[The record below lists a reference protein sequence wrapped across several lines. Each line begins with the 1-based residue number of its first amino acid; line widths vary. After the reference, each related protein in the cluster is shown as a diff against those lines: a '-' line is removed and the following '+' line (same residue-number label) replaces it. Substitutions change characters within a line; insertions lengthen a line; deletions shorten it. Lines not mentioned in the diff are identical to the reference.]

1 MVSGTRMMDSSLTA
15 PLPASQS
22 WSTLSSAVLCESP
35 WLTVTRE
42 KIATPS
48 RPGGVDWLVAKR
60 PTAAVVAPRDEEG
73 NYLLIRQER
82 VAVRRET
89 WEFPAGQVEGPIS
102 GDAILATAMRE
113 LGEEAAVV
121 CPQPLLSLGF
131 FFSSVGFTDECC
143 HLFLA
148 AGVRPAPH
156 LREHDAQEAIH
167 EVRRFAPAEL
177 REAVAGGLII
187 DGSTLAC
194 FARLNARGIFE

>member
-1 MVSGTRMMDSSLTA
+1 MDPIALDSPPSSSG
-15 PLPASQS
+15 
-22 WSTLSSAVLCESP
+22 WSTLSAEILCASP

-60 PTAAVVAPRDEEG
+60 PTAAVVAPRDAEG
-73 NYLLIRQER
+73 NYVLIRQER

-89 WEFPAGQVEGPIS
+89 WEFPAGQIEGPVNEESIR
-102 GDAILATAMRE
+102 ATALRE

-131 FFSSVGFTDECC
+131 FFSSAGFTDECC

-148 AGVRPAPH
+148 AGVEAAPH
-156 LREHDAQEAIH
+156 LRDHDAQEAIH
-167 EVRRFAPAEL
+167 EVKKFTPAEL
-177 REAVAGGLII
+177 REAIANGQII
-187 DGSTLAC
+187 DGNTLAC
-194 FARLNARGIFE
+194 FARLGARGIFE